1 MADDAG
7 NVGLFCDLAGTLAAM
22 DETRQLPVD
31 AAGNIRITLL
41 PGVKE
46 RLAPLR
52 NNLIFVV
59 TNQAGIKRGRYRE
72 EKVEAALAD
81 LDRQLGDILTA
92 WAICPHDDADG
103 CACRKPK
110 GGMITDLAWV
120 HGVDLAASTMVGDQ
134 ASDALAAQAAGVG
147 NFVLARD
154 FFGWE

>member
-52 NNLIFVV
+52 NHLIFVV

-72 EKVEAALAD
+72 EQVEAALAD
-81 LDRQLGDILTA
+81 LDLQLGDILAA

-110 GGMITDLAWV
+110 GGMIKDLAWV
-120 HGVDLAASTMVGDQ
+120 HGVELAASTMVGDQ

-147 NFVLARD
+147 TFVLARD

>member
-7 NVGLFCDLAGTLAAM
+7 NVALFCDLAGTLAAM

-31 AAGNIRITLL
+31 AQGNIRITLL

-46 RLAPLR
+46 RLVPLR
-52 NNLIFVV
+52 NHLIFVV
-59 TNQAGIKRGRYRE
+59 TNQAGIKRGRYRQ
-72 EKVEAALAD
+72 EKVEVALAD

-103 CACRKPK
+103 CDCRKPK
-110 GGMITDLAWV
+110 GGMIKDLAWV

-134 ASDALAAQAAGVG
+134 ESDGLAARAAGVG
-147 NFVLARD
+147 TFVLARD
-154 FFGWE
+154 FFGWQ